1 MNKRIICVFS
11 SLVWACLAHAQDPT
25 QPEWSVPATPAAMAA
40 EKAGKPALRLQLIR
54 QQGQRQ
60 LAVINGQSLTVGQ
73 TIAGYQLVRIQRDS
87 VTLQNEQ
94 EQLVL
99 PLFVTTRR

>member
-1 MNKRIICVFS
+1 MNKQIICVFS
-11 SLVWACLAHAQDPT
+11 GLICMAQAQDPT
-25 QPEWSVPATPAAMAA
+25 QPEWPALAAPAATAA

-54 QQGQRQ
+54 QQGKRQ

-73 TIAGYQLVRIQRDS
+73 TIAGYQLVRIQSDH